1 MRSRRAVSVA
11 GQDAQVVGLQDRIDR
26 GEERRRLAGL
36 AASTATAVTVA
47 ATGVVGL
54 GAAVDRGGAERRVLV
69 ALAIAAAARKHAL
82 CLPRAADVGAAGV
95 AALRACGGLGQVQHC
110 FARAVIDGDVL
121 GLDRAAVPAGGAA
134 GGAARRPDRGFGVA
148 GPGDRRVGKEG
159 VSTCKYRWAPR

>member
-82 CLPRAADVGAAGV
+82 GLHRAAAVGAAG
-95 AALRACGGLGQVQHC
+95 
-110 FARAVIDGDVL
+110 
-121 GLDRAAVPAGGAA
+121 
-134 GGAARRPDRGFGVA
+134 AARTAERSVR
-148 GPGDRRVGKEG
+148 KEG
-159 VSTCKYRWAPR
+159 G

>member
-1 MRSRRAVSVA
+1 MRSRRAVSFA

-82 CLPRAADVGAAGV
+82 CLPRAADVGAAGD
-95 AALRACGGLGQVQHC
+95 AALRAC
-110 FARAVIDGDVL
+110 RSEE
-121 GLDRAAVPAGGAA
+121 
-134 GGAARRPDRGFGVA
+134 
-148 GPGDRRVGKEG
+148 RRVGKEG
-159 VSTCKYRWAPR
+159 VRQGNFRGAPENKKK

>member
-36 AASTATAVTVA
+36 VASTATAVA
-47 ATGVVGL
+47 ATGLVGL

-95 AALRACGGLGQVQHC
+95 AALRACGCLGQVQHC
-110 FARAVIDGDVL
+110 FARAVIDGD
-121 GLDRAAVPAGGAA
+121 
-134 GGAARRPDRGFGVA
+134 
-148 GPGDRRVGKEG
+148 GK
-159 VSTCKYRWAPR
+159 STRQNSST

>member
-36 AASTATAVTVA
+36 VASTATAVA
-47 ATGVVGL
+47 ATGLVGL

-82 CLPRAADVGAAGV
+82 CLTSAADVGE
-95 AALRACGGLGQVQHC
+95 
-110 FARAVIDGDVL
+110 IEE
-121 GLDRAAVPAGGAA
+121 
-134 GGAARRPDRGFGVA
+134 
-148 GPGDRRVGKEG
+148 RRVGKG
-159 VSTCKYRWAPR
+159 W